1 MIAEKKLTQAELD
14 KREEIVLALKR
25 DNPDM
30 PKDQMYAIATAKA
43 KKVAESMLDEKRKLL
58 LTDEDLEEGSPS
70 FNYLVAKAT
79 VEEPEKNFVKIG
91 NKNIRKTMDIQT
103 ARKIVKEVESQQDE
117 AIEDFNFK
125 AKITDKGDTFEIG
138 GDKFVRE
145 DVRKHR
151 YSHIVEKSLSLN
163 ESYVN
168 LKEYGFDNNN
178 PYSHAIKVDRL
189 GNVYPKTGLTHYKG
203 FPGWPQGT
211 WGPDFARMGF
221 DNSDIGSKM
230 PIIVSNDIVS
240 KIDRLKGPGRSSAFT
255 LVFSIP
261 TDNKSMSSNFRNG
274 KGLVF
279 KYKGS
284 DFRSDAT
291 EFTIAL
297 IENGFMKVKWHP
309 GWLGTGAI
317 LAEYTTGGGLHL
329 GTTSSST
336 SDGPV
341 FNLHK
346 RNFKLGSG
354 IGNAKYRLFYY
365 DDVVY
370 PETETKG
377 YYGVEASRK
386 PSKGIG
392 NLGRLSRKLPYSQY
406 RNEIYGDDSTR
417 EYDSNEYI
425 TRIVSLSNRSASE
438 VSSNGMLVRELE
450 RDNKT
455 VRDILQAFDIS
466 GSEEAAVAPVEVK
479 DRDSRRE
486 ERPSLFGTP
495 STDITTVQDT
505 RPTTT
510 QTSVS
515 KSEEE
520 RSKTE
525 ALKLASEILSMANQ
539 NNIDI
544 RTITS
549 NDLTRLSTTDLMSVK
564 QRLES
569 KIEERQNAASG
580 LLTTLIGS
588 FLTTQWQNIKSRFG
602 RQVQETSE
610 DALAQAMQMLKDAA
624 NPNSAIGKKIYTNQN
639 ITIAAL
645 LAAGVGGFFLIRRF
659 LRDRRQRQLSKYM
672 YGDFG
677 ARRELQQIA
686 RRSGLDK
693 VPQRE
698 LMAMLPELE
707 RYELSSPQVR
717 RLYDL

>member
-1 MIAEKKLTQAELD
+1 MIAEKKLTQAELE

-25 DNPDM
+25 DNPSM

-43 KKVAESMLDEKRKLL
+43 KEVAESMLDEKRRLL

-70 FNYLVAKAT
+70 FNYVIAKAT

-91 NKNIRKTMDIQT
+91 SRNVRKTMDIQT
-103 ARKIVKEVESQQDE
+103 ARKIVKEVESQQHE
-117 AIEDFNFK
+117 
-125 AKITDKGDTFEIG
+125 
-138 GDKFVRE
+138 VRE
-145 DVRKHR
+145 EIIKTPEVENVTKHR
-151 YSHIVEKSLSLN
+151 YSHIVEKSLNLN
-163 ESYVN
+163 ESYIN
-168 LKEYGFDNNN
+168 LKEYGYDNSN

-189 GNVYPKTGLTHYKG
+189 GNVYPQSGLTHYQG

-211 WGPDFARMGF
+211 WGPDFVRMGF
-221 DNSDIGSKM
+221 DNSEIGSKM
-230 PIIVSNDIVS
+230 PILVSNDIVS
-240 KIDRLKGPGRSSAFT
+240 KIDRLKGPARSSAFT

-261 TDNKSMSSNFRNG
+261 TNNKSMSANFKNG

-297 IENGFMKVKWHP
+297 IENGFMKVKWHL

-317 LAEYTTGGGLHL
+317 LAEYSTGGGMHL

-336 SDGPV
+336 SEGPV

-354 IGNAKYRLFYY
+354 IGNSKYRLFYY

-370 PETETKG
+370 PDTETPG

-386 PSKGIG
+386 PSQAVG
-392 NLGRLSRKLPYSQY
+392 NLGRLSKKLPYSQY

-417 EYDSNEYI
+417 EFDSNEYI

-438 VSSNGMLVRELE
+438 VQSNGMLVRELS

-455 VRDILQAFDIS
+455 VRDILKAFDIS
-466 GSEEAAVAPVEVK
+466 GSDEIVAAAPVEVK
-479 DRDSRRE
+479 DRDTKRE
-486 ERPSLFGTP
+486 ERPSLFGAPAAAT
-495 STDITTVQDT
+495 TTVE
-505 RPTTT
+505 PTTT
-510 QTSVS
+510 QTRVS
-515 KSEEE
+515 RSEEE

-525 ALKLASEILSMANQ
+525 ALKLATEILSMASQ

-544 RTITS
+544 RSITS
-549 NDLTRLSTTDLMSVK
+549 NDLTKLTTTDLMSVK

-588 FLTTQWQNIKSRFG
+588 FLTTQWQNIKARFG
-602 RQVQETSE
+602 QQVQQTSE
-610 DALAQAMQMLKDAA
+610 DALAQAMQMLRDAA
-624 NPNSAIGKKIYTNQN
+624 NPNSAIGKKIYTKQN

-659 LRDRRQRQLSKYM
+659 LRDRRQRELSKYM

-707 RYELSSPQVR
+707 RYELSSPQVK